1 MTADAV
7 TVSTVVAVTPAMA
20 FQVFCEEIDRWG
32 RRNPTYRRHADS
44 VVHFVEQPTRRLVE
58 VSVDGSLDLGEV
70 TGWEPPNLL
79 RMDWRLK
86 VGVEPRA
93 SNTVEVRFDPV
104 EAGTRVTVTHAIGA
118 TGVAA
123 GMVGLWWSNPLV
135 DFRAACTASTAG
147 S

>member
-7 TVSTVVAVTPAMA
+7 TVSTVVAVTPAVA
-20 FQVFCEEIDRWG
+20 FQVFCGEIDRWW
-32 RRNPTYRRHADS
+32 RRNPTYRKHTDS

-70 TGWEPPNLL
+70 TRWEPPNLL
-79 RMDWRLK
+79 RMDWRLP
-86 VGVEPRA
+86 VGVEPGS

-104 EAGTRVTVTHAIGA
+104 EAGTRVTVTHSMGA

-123 GMVGLWWSNPLV
+123 GIVGLWWSNPLV
-135 DFRAACTASTAG
+135 DFRAACNAPEAG